1 MEAQG
6 KSLRSRHEVFLFF
19 NDLCVCLCLF
29 SFTLK
34 ASPDWTKQ
42 LKYCQSSSHQWNAE
56 EITCIKYL
64 FFRIKDRHRKNL
76 RTSNCVRVSMKL
88 GKATWSKKQHLE
100 KARSVGTFF
109 FTNHG
114 NRQHKGRY
122 CLKRYYT
129 ERGYF
134 LLEKAFLI
142 FSNQHWLRSWHRW
155 KDPFNLTVK
164 TATISWALFVDTI
177 CGNLSLQ
184 PPSPRQSRFHIRAMI
199 CNSNHM

>member
-1 MEAQG
+1 M
-6 KSLRSRHEVFLFF
+6 
-19 NDLCVCLCLF
+19 
-29 SFTLK
+29 LK
-34 ASPDWTKQ
+34 KLSV
-42 LKYCQSSSHQWNAE
+42 SS
-56 EITCIKYL
+56 TF

-76 RTSNCVRVSMKL
+76 RTSNYVRVSMKL

-109 FTNHG
+109 LTNHG

-134 LLEKAFLI
+134 LLEKAFQI

-177 CGNLSLQ
+177 CWNLSLK
-184 PPSPRQSRFHIRAMI
+184 PPSHVKVGLIYEPWSVILIIIRKFEAYLNNRFRATLKWTWNECEREVNVKRIENQQWNWSEFTMCLLKRI
-199 CNSNHM
+199 P